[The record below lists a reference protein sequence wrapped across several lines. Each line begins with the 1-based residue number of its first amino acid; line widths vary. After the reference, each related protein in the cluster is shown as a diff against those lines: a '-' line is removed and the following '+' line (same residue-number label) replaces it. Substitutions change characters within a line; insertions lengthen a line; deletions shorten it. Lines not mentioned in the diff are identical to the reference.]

1 MPIARSVATRNLGLA
16 RSSKL
21 LNTACPFILGDILV
35 LLMDLSLESLEKA
48 ISLRKRIHKL
58 ETELNALFSTRRGQ
72 PGQRGF
78 QRKRMSPAARAKIAA
93 AARAR
98 WAKQKRSKPGI
109 SRTRTARKKGISAAG
124 RRKLSQLMK
133 ARWAAKKKAAGKK

>member
-1 MPIARSVATRNLGLA
+1 
-16 RSSKL
+16 
-21 LNTACPFILGDILV
+21 
-35 LLMDLSLESLEKA
+35 MDLSLESLEKA

-58 ETELNALFSTRRGQ
+58 ETELNALFNTWRGR
-72 PGQRGF
+72 PGQRGS
-78 QRKRMSPAARAKIAA
+78 QRKRMSATARAKIAA

-109 SRTRTARKKGISAAG
+109 SQTKIARKKGISAAG

-133 ARWAAKKKAAGKK
+133 ARWAAKKKAARKK